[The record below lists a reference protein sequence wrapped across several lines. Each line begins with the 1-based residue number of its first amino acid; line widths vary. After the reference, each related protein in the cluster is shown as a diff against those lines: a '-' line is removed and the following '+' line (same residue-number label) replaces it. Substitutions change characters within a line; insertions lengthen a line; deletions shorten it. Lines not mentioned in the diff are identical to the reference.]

1 MPAGSPELITDLSM
15 INKFLNSI
23 FPETCPVCSGKSQNH
38 ATAPICDE
46 CWNTIG
52 PYSGPMCQRC
62 GKPLVSD
69 SATFCGGC
77 LESEPAFEYARSFG
91 LYDGVLRK
99 AINHLKYYGMRRLAV
114 PLAEMM
120 IGMQLPQVDA
130 VIPVPLHKSRH
141 RQREFNQSA
150 LLSRQMARNLK
161 ADLIINR
168 LTKIRDTA
176 PQVGLRHKERIRN
189 VKNAFRVEDEGTI
202 SGKKIILVDDVVT
215 TGSTIRECAKVLK
228 KAGASYI
235 YVVSLAHG
243 VSD

>member
-1 MPAGSPELITDLSM
+1 MNNSLFIF
-15 INKFLNSI
+15 NKFLNI
-23 FPETCPVCSGKSQNH
+23 LFPETCPVCSKKSRDHQI
-38 ATAPICDE
+38 APICSE
-46 CWNTIG
+46 CWNSIG
-52 PYSGPMCQRC
+52 PYTGAMCQRC

-69 SATFCGGC
+69 SSTFCGGC
-77 LESEPAFEYARSFG
+77 LESEPAFVSARSFG

-99 AINHLKYYGMRRLAV
+99 AINHLKYYGRRRLAG

-120 IGMQLPQVDA
+120 IGMQLPQADT

-150 LLSRQMARNLK
+150 LFARHVARNLN
-161 ADLIINR
+161 AALIINS

-176 PQVGLRHKERIRN
+176 PQVGLSYKER
-189 VKNAFRVEDEGTI
+189 VKNVRNAFGTENKDNI
-202 SGKKIILVDDVVT
+202 AGKKIILVDDVVT

-228 KAGASYI
+228 KTGASRV

>member
-1 MPAGSPELITDLSM
+1 
-15 INKFLNSI
+15 
-23 FPETCPVCSGKSQNH
+23 
-38 ATAPICDE
+38 
-46 CWNTIG
+46 
-52 PYSGPMCQRC
+52 MCQRC

-69 SATFCGGC
+69 SATYCGEC
-77 LESEPAFEYARSFG
+77 LTSEPAFEYARSFG

-99 AINHLKYYGMRRLAV
+99 AINHLKYYGMRRVAG

-120 IGMQLPQVDA
+120 IGMQLPQADA
-130 VIPVPLHKSRH
+130 VVPVPLYKSRH

-150 LLSRQMARNLK
+150 LVARQLARNLK
-161 ADLIINR
+161 ADLIINN
-168 LTKIRDTA
+168 LTKIRDTV
-176 PQVGLRHKERIRN
+176 PQVGLRYKERIKN
-189 VKNAFRVEDEGTI
+189 VRNAFRVEDEGNI

-228 KAGASYI
+228 KAGVSYI